1 MSSVADDVKALL
13 GSDID
18 KKLGVIERRTK
29 ERLQVKMK
37 VSKVPTEYEYI
48 VSDVTLK
55 RFNRIGNEGMQTY
68 SQEGLSMT
76 FPDSDFD
83 EYADEINDFIES
95 NDPTS
100 EKRDSIAEFY

>member
-1 MSSVADDVKALL
+1 MSSVSDDVKALL

-18 KKLGVIERRTK
+18 KKLEVIERRTS
-29 ERLQVKMK
+29 ERLKIKMK
-37 VSKVPTEYEYI
+37 VDSVPTDYEYI
-48 VSDVTLK
+48 VNDVVLK
-55 RFNRIGNEGMQTY
+55 RFNRIGNEGMQAY

-83 EYADEINDFIES
+83 EYADEINDFIEV

-100 EKRDSIAEFY
+100 EKRDSIARFY